1 MILWQGKRRRS
12 PVGIDIGGRRIK
24 AVQLSQTRSGWR
36 IEATASFARSAPDAP
51 LSRGEALR
59 IAEVLRRR
67 SFEGNQ
73 IVLAV
78 PEEKLIVGTM
88 ELPARIGGISLD
100 AAARTEFARAYKCDM
115 AAGFEMAY
123 WDLPAPARAGRT
135 TNVMAAACMHSE
147 ADALVE
153 LFAEAELDVV
163 GLDARPCALARACA
177 PAAEDA
183 AGGIVILVEL
193 GWNGAVLVVLHRGV
207 VVYERTIA
215 EVALKQLLSDLAG
228 ALKVAPEVA
237 EFLLS
242 EPNLFPTA
250 GESQPSTTAQ
260 QPSGG
265 AIPDEVL
272 GEVRGIV
279 AAHFGVAARE
289 VMASVSYS
297 AHQYPDAAVSRLLLT
312 GGGALLPGV
321 AEHLQTLLGFECRIV
336 TPMASA
342 TGGAAGAIAR
352 ECNAALTT
360 SAGLAQFNEW

>member
-1 MILWQGKRRRS
+1 
-12 PVGIDIGGRRIK
+12 V
-24 AVQLSQTRSGWR
+24 
-36 IEATASFARSAPDAP
+36 PD
-51 LSRGEALR
+51 
-59 IAEVLRRR
+59 
-67 SFEGNQ
+67 
-73 IVLAV
+73 
-78 PEEKLIVGTM
+78 EKLIVGTM

-100 AAARTEFARAYKCDM
+100 AAARTEFARAYKCDI

-135 TNVMAAACMHSE
+135 TNVMAAACMHGE

-153 LFAEAELDVV
+153 LFAEADLDVV
-163 GLDARPCALARACA
+163 GLDAHPCALARACA

-183 AGGIVILVEL
+183 AAGIVIVVEF

-215 EVALKQLLSDLAG
+215 EVALKQLLGDLAA

-237 EFLLS
+237 EFLLN
-242 EPNLFPTA
+242 EPNLFPHP
-250 GESQPSTTAQ
+250 GEAQ
-260 QPSGG
+260 QQQTAAPSSG

-279 AAHFGVAARE
+279 AAHFDVAARE

-336 TPMASA
+336 TPLASA
-342 TGGAAGAIAR
+342 KAGAAAAIAR

-360 SAGLAQFNEW
+360 AAGLAQFDEW